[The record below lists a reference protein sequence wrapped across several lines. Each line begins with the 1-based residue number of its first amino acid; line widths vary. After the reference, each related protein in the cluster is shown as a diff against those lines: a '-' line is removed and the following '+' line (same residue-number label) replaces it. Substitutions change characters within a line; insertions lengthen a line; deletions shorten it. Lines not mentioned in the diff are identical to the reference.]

1 MILRV
6 RFEQGRPIRRQ
17 RGKNRHVALAMGS
30 LLIPAALMAYVLALW
45 RLGSDMGVAG
55 EFPFSGLFSHWQV
68 WIGVGAALQL
78 VAYSL
83 NRYGR
88 SGRVEVPS
96 VLTLFPNASQP
107 EPEQRR
113 AKQIATGRSA

>member
-6 RFEQGRPIRRQ
+6 RFDEGRPIRRQ
-17 RGKNRHVALAMGS
+17 RGKNRHLALAMGS

-45 RLGSDMGVAG
+45 RLGSDMGAVG
-55 EFPFSGLFSHWQV
+55 EFPFSGIFSHWQV

-78 VAYSL
+78 AAYSL

-88 SGRVEVPS
+88 SGRMEVPS
-96 VLTLFPNASQP
+96 VLTLFSSPGEP
-107 EPEQRR
+107 KPEQPRS
-113 AKQIATGRSA
+113 KQIATGRSV